1 MKRKWLAIGIILLFV
16 GTSII
21 PALAQHTEKP
31 LPTSRGNW
39 LYVGGFGP
47 GNYTRIQDAI
57 DNASSEDT
65 IFVFNGTYSENV
77 IINKTINLIGENKNT
92 TIIDG
97 GKIDYP
103 LWIKTSFVN
112 VSGFTVSNGSTG
124 ELQSGVLVIEKEFW
138 QPDDP
143 PMITNIRISN
153 CIIKNNRCGIRLYST
168 HKTNV
173 SSCLINN
180 NSAHGIYIV
189 ASSHINIDKCEITYN
204 GDIYTGGIVIIQ
216 DDTIGISDNIS
227 ISNCSIS
234 YNFFSGI
241 WVGETS
247 EHVVINYNNI
257 FENTNCG
264 IIISESN
271 VKIFDNHIYNN
282 GDGEF
287 LDAGVFIQD
296 CCNNIVIY
304 NNQIETNNQY
314 GVYLLR
320 SSSIFI
326 SGNNFIQNAHNA
338 YFLQFSFFNR
348 WNENY
353 WTDWLGL
360 GPKLIKGKLDD
371 VLIPWVNF
379 DWHPVQEP
387 YDIPAVK

>member
-16 GTSII
+16 GTCIV
-21 PALAQHTEKP
+21 PAIAQNTEKP

-39 LYVGGFGP
+39 LYVGGSGP
-47 GNYTRIQDAI
+47 GNFTKIQDAI
-57 DNASSEDT
+57 DNVSSEDT

-103 LWIKTSFVN
+103 LWIKTSFVD

-138 QPDDP
+138 QLDDP
-143 PMITNIRISN
+143 PMITDIHISD

-180 NSAHGIYIV
+180 NSAHGVYVV

-204 GDIYTGGIVIIQ
+204 GEIYTGGIVIIQ
-216 DDTIGISDNIS
+216 DDTIGISNNIS

-247 EHVVINYNNI
+247 EHVVISYNNI

-296 CCNNIVIY
+296 CFNNIVIY

-320 SSSIFI
+320 SSLISIT
-326 SGNNFIQNAHNA
+326 GNNFIQNTHNA
-338 YFLQFSFFNR
+338 YFLQFSFINR

-353 WTDWLGL
+353 WTDWWGL

-371 VLIPWVNF
+371 VLIPWMNF
-379 DWHPVQEP
+379 DWHPAQEP
-387 YDIPAVK
+387 YDIPRMR